1 MDEVILCLFIS
12 DTSELDNVVRA
23 HGDTS
28 ELY

>member
-12 DTSELDNVVRA
+12 GISELDNVVRA